1 MMIKTTHNI
10 LASVILVCGLAL
22 AAQGQSS
29 LTLPTQGPLQNLY
42 DVQSAKLELMGV
54 SLIRRGV
61 ADFQRSCAEVGDSP
75 QPRTE
80 EVVQLAGAA
89 GN

>member
-29 LTLPTQGPLQNLY
+29 LTLPTHRDHYKTY
-42 DVQSAKLELMGV
+42 DVQSAKP
-54 SLIRRGV
+54 
-61 ADFQRSCAEVGDSP
+61 F
-75 QPRTE
+75 
-80 EVVQLAGAA
+80 
-89 GN
+89 

>member
-29 LTLPTQGPLQNLY
+29 LTLPTHRDHYKTYNVERAPKPKKRTKTRFKEFAQTCS
-42 DVQSAKLELMGV
+42 VKF
-54 SLIRRGV
+54 IV
-61 ADFQRSCAEVGDSP
+61 AFLKWEPAP
-75 QPRTE
+75 K
-80 EVVQLAGAA
+80 
-89 GN
+89 